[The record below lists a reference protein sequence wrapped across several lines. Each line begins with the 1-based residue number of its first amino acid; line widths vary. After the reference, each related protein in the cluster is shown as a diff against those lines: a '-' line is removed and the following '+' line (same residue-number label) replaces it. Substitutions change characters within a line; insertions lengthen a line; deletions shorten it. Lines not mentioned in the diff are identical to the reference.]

1 MSEKYDN
8 LFKEL
13 KEKHLI
19 SLYYNR
25 VMFYN
30 DGAGEVQFWEL
41 IETTETLLALKNKGI
56 SIYFDSWRFVDN
68 TLIISYNGIDTA
80 DFKLPSERR
89 LIQNHNHFYI
99 EQFAIEM
106 SDILDKNTE
115 QKGDWAYCSF
125 ETVTEGIKHNLG
137 KLKKKTEIAEFKK
150 SCIDLANFAAMGYYL
165 ADEWSK

>member
-80 DFKLPSERR
+80 DFKLPS
-89 LIQNHNHFYI
+89 
-99 EQFAIEM
+99 
-106 SDILDKNTE
+106 
-115 QKGDWAYCSF
+115 
-125 ETVTEGIKHNLG
+125 
-137 KLKKKTEIAEFKK
+137 
-150 SCIDLANFAAMGYYL
+150 
-165 ADEWSK
+165 